1 MMGAEIDE
9 KAVLT
14 YVSSLYRALPSV
26 PPQTRLQSEQVCESM
41 LTHLTS
47 LSVHN
52 HGIFNQILHNAMP
65 PLIFTGFWKL
75 GQSSGRECM
84 LHVKPIMKN

>member
-26 PPQTRLQSEQVCESM
+26 PPQTRLQGEQVFDQI
-41 LTHLTS
+41 TS
-47 LSVHN
+47 LFSLLRRHFYEFYA
-52 HGIFNQILHNAMP
+52 I
-65 PLIFTGFWKL
+65 
-75 GQSSGRECM
+75 
-84 LHVKPIMKN
+84 